1 MKRLSILLLA
11 LVLQVGQVQAATL
24 TITTDGATDTR
35 LAVAYGKIL
44 NLGRNATAGEIK
56 AEIIRRTIVDVQATE
71 VQTSRDAIT
80 PTPVSQMN

>member
-1 MKRLSILLLA
+1 MKKAIAILLA
-11 LVLQVGQVQAATL
+11 LVLQCDPVLSATL

-44 NLGRNATAGEIK
+44 NLGRNATAAEIK
-56 AEIIRRTIVDVQATE
+56 AEIIRRTVVDLQNSE
-71 VQTSRDAIT
+71 MQTTRDAVA